1 MSRKK
6 DNYNITLD
14 KAWSLSKEWCRA
26 AIIWRTLD
34 HLFVL
39 GSFGFS
45 MATVYVA
52 AEVENANAWIIA
64 LSALSGI
71 LSMTGFA
78 CNPVKYMTNYRAAFQ
93 LLNEALVE
101 NTDEYGRL
109 SNGPEGRRAIKRAI
123 KKAEQ
128 YIGRTFEIDLEP
140 EEEKNTG
147 REGNEEQLTAG
158 CEENEATEI
167 HD

>member
-6 DNYNITLD
+6 DNYNITID

-34 HLFVL
+34 HVFVL

-52 AEVENANAWIIA
+52 AEMENATAWIIA

-109 SNGPEGRRAIKRAI
+109 INGSEGRRAITRAI

-140 EEEKNTG
+140 EDEKAAE
-147 REGNEEQLTAG
+147 RKENEEEHAAEH
-158 CEENEATEI
+158 EEDKTTEI
-167 HD
+167 NE

>member
-1 MSRKK
+1 MSCKQV
-6 DNYNITLD
+6 NYYITLD

-52 AEVENANAWIIA
+52 AEIENATAWIIV

-109 SNGPEGRRAIKRAI
+109 INGQEGRRAIKRAI

-140 EEEKNTG
+140 EEDKTAE
-147 REGNEEQLTAG
+147 RNENGEQHASG
-158 CEENEATEI
+158 HEEDEATEI
-167 HD
+167 NN